1 MKISEVKREF
11 QLQQWRGMV
20 LERKES
26 GLSVKEW
33 CSERGITEHVYYYR
47 LRQLRMAACQALQE
61 AQPVQLAEVPLAP
74 KAPERH
80 ASLRLTTKAGTLEIM
95 DAVHDAESSAIV
107 YILVETAKA
116 NNLKIYQYLKHL
128 LTVIPKHMD
137 NTSLTFLEDHLP

>member
-1 MKISEVKREF
+1 MEVKQVKISEVKREF

-47 LRQLRMAACQALQE
+47 LRQLRMSACQALQE

-74 KAPERH
+74 KVPERH
-80 ASLRLTTKAGTLEIM
+80 ASLRLTTRAGTLEIM
-95 DAVHDAESSAIV
+95 DADRQMLELVLRGMLHAE
-107 YILVETAKA
+107 
-116 NNLKIYQYLKHL
+116 
-128 LTVIPKHMD
+128 
-137 NTSLTFLEDHLP
+137 